1 MFRVKFLIAIQPF
14 FRVGKPALRMERA
27 ATKTRIKGDAANWS
41 LQFERGALGKDPA
54 ADVYYDEGRKNLT
67 LSNLTAELVGV
78 IEKELLARVG

>member
-1 MFRVKFLIAIQPF
+1 MNSEKHKVPDDFTVNAKSL
-14 FRVGKPALRMERA
+14 KE
-27 ATKTRIKGDAANWS
+27 KTRIKGDAANWS

-54 ADVYYDEGRKNLT
+54 ADVYYDEGRKKLT